1 MHEADEVKRY
11 IYCLCTA
18 DPWLLFSSMH
28 RDGTVA
34 VVGDSRCSRLPGRVP
49 SVSPFLLLPKESWKV
64 CEALLPFLKCSH
76 KSPHLLVRW
85 GSRPCS
91 APLRHVLRRSPAVY
105 PGGLGIYQDRTP
117 LYINCTEV
125 THIYTNGSYQ
135 LVYQNCTP
143 LFVHTKQVFDY
154 PDLWVQGM
162 SLATEGIAQTKT
174 PHSQIWGLATS
185 VPFFFSPQIRP
196 MGRRGGERRR
206 GGGEGAGIDRQAG
219 LGVRRTREVQSDASD
234 ADTAIY
240 LEILWAHRGEN
251 TRLIRLHMHSY
262 WL

>member
-18 DPWLLFSSMH
+18 DPWLLFSSVH

-162 SLATEGIAQTKT
+162 SLATEGIAQTKI

-185 VPFFFSPQIRP
+185 VPFFFFPPDPSNGPKRWWEKKRWRWGCRNRQTS
-196 MGRRGGERRR
+196 GFGSEAHKRGAKWCERRR
-206 GGGEGAGIDRQAG
+206 HGDLPGDPLSSPWRKHP
-219 LGVRRTREVQSDASD
+219 S
-234 ADTAIY
+234 
-240 LEILWAHRGEN
+240 H
-251 TRLIRLHMHSY
+251 
-262 WL
+262 